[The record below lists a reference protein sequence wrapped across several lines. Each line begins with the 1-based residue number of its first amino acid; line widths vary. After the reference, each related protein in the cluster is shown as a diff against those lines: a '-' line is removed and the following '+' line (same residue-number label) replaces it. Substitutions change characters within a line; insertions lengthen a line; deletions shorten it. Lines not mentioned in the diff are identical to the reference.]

1 MKEQPTVTVAH
12 PTVRMSPRPA
22 LSAFLCVLVASWATS
37 AAALDRQGAIEVAKR
52 QVGDKCS
59 SATPCTFDA
68 KTENR
73 KWQVRVEFTKR
84 SSPQDKPLP
93 YPGGHAIFII
103 DQNGK
108 VVGRVEGR

>member
-1 MKEQPTVTVAH
+1 VTAARR
-12 PTVRMSPRPA
+12 TVRTPPRPA
-22 LSAFLCVLVASWATS
+22 LSTFLCALVASWATS

-52 QVGDKCS
+52 QVGNRCS

-68 KTENR
+68 KAENR
-73 KWQVRVEFTKR
+73 KWHVRVEFTKR

-108 VVGRVEGR
+108 VVGRVESK

>member
-1 MKEQPTVTVAH
+1 MIATRPTRRGL
-12 PTVRMSPRPA
+12 PYPP
-22 LSAFLCVLVASWATS
+22 LSTFLCALAASWATG
-37 AAALDRQGAIEVAKR
+37 AVALDRQGAIDVAKR
-52 QVGDKCS
+52 QVGGKCS
-59 SATPCTFDA
+59 TATPCTFDA

-73 KWQVRVEFTKR
+73 KWHVRVEFTKR

-108 VVGRVEGR
+108 VVGRVESK